1 MSTKILWFQ
10 YPSATVGIKATK
22 IFNFFA
28 SPALAPPD
36 GKTDALLRSRVQPAK
51 AGLPMLRN
59 YSQTVDRV
67 RPTRLQR
74 IAGPQQKDI
83 PDTRL
88 LCRGAP

>member
-10 YPSATVGIKATK
+10 YSSAIVGIKAIK

-28 SPALAPPD
+28 SPALGPPD

-59 YSQTVDRV
+59 YSQTADRV

-74 IAGPQQKDI
+74 IADPPRKDT
-83 PDTRL
+83 PDSRPP
-88 LCRGAP
+88 CRGAP